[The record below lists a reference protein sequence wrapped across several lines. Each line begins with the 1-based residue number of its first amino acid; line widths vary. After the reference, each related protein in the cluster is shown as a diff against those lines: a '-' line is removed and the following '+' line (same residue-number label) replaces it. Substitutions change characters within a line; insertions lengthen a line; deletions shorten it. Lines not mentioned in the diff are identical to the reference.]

1 MFIEN
6 VGKLSADSIIDEE
19 LFIELFDIEDEFTRQ
34 GIILKL
40 EDRAKVLN
48 VKGKFTKMLKAY
60 EKSIKPI
67 KAVPAAKDSMSYCT
81 DFTMA
86 DGSKV
91 QLRSGV
97 WHCSDQGGV
106 YMLSGENGTNKI
118 TACDHPIFPTYIL
131 VNAETGINKI
141 GLMYKVRQIWK
152 EIFVDKKT
160 IASSSSIIALADNG
174 IRVTSDNARALV
186 KYLSDIEAL
195 NEFDIPEKVSTSR
208 LGWIGDV
215 FMPYGRD
222 EIVFDNEQNM
232 KSLFESIKEVG
243 KYASWLDMIKKL
255 RQEGKYEFLIYMA
268 ASFASVLVEPCGG
281 LPFIVA
287 LWGDTGKGKTVSL
300 KLATSIWADPSEGA
314 YMTDAKAT
322 TTAMEIRLNALNS
335 LPMTLDDLAQ
345 IKDQYDGN
353 FSKLVY
359 ALCAGR
365 GKDRSNINLG
375 LSPET
380 HWKNCILTNSE
391 HSLVTETMQGGAVN
405 RIIDV
410 EMDSSRD
417 LYTNGNE
424 ICKVI
429 DRNYGHAGRQF
440 VDLIQTMGFEAIREI
455 QKKYEK
461 KIKEYAKAHDA
472 EKEEKQ
478 IIPMSIIM
486 AADELT
492 EQHIFQ
498 DGVRLDFKQCFD
510 ILKDK
515 GSVSEHTRAYTY
527 IRDVIIT
534 NLNKFDPTNKDY
546 SEVWGRFDPVDQDIC
561 IINGTKFSEIM
572 KSAGFQDKGFLR
584 WAVRNG
590 IVEADA
596 KGNPKKISRY
606 DGKVTRCVYFRMDF
620 DEEEMKD
627 NPFK

>member
-1 MFIEN
+1 M
-6 VGKLSADSIIDEE
+6 
-19 LFIELFDIEDEFTRQ
+19 
-34 GIILKL
+34 
-40 EDRAKVLN
+40 
-48 VKGKFTKMLKAY
+48 
-60 EKSIKPI
+60 
-67 KAVPAAKDSMSYCT
+67 
-81 DFTMA
+81 
-86 DGSKV
+86 
-91 QLRSGV
+91 
-97 WHCSDQGGV
+97 
-106 YMLSGENGTNKI
+106 
-118 TACDHPIFPTYIL
+118 
-131 VNAETGINKI
+131 NAETGINKI
-141 GLMYKVRQIWK
+141 GLMYKVRQVWK

-215 FMPYGRD
+215 FMPYGKD
-222 EIVFDNEQNM
+222 EIVFDNELNM
-232 KSLFESIKEVG
+232 KSLFESIREVG
-243 KYASWLDMIKKL
+243 SYSKWLETIKAL
-255 RQEGKYEFLIYMA
+255 RQERKTEFMIYMA

-300 KLATSIWADPSEGA
+300 KLATSIWADPAEGA

-345 IKDQYDGN
+345 IRDQYDGN

-391 HSLVTETMQGGAVN
+391 HSLVTETMQGGAIN

-417 LYTNGNE
+417 LYTDGNG

-429 DRNYGHAGRQF
+429 DNNYGHAGRQF
-440 VDLIQTMGFEAIREI
+440 IELVQTIGFEQIREI
-455 QKKYEK
+455 QKKHEK
-461 KIKEYAKAHDA
+461 AIKDYAKRHDC

-486 AADELT
+486 TADELV
-492 EQHIFQ
+492 EQYIFK
-498 DGVRLDFKQCFD
+498 DKVRLNFKQCFD

-515 GSVSEHTRAYTY
+515 GSVSEHTRAYVY
-527 IRDVIIT
+527 IRDTILT
-534 NLNKFDPTNKDY
+534 NLNKFDPANKDFG
-546 SEVWGRFDPVDQDIC
+546 EVWGRFDPVDQNLC
-561 IINGTKFSEIM
+561 IINGTKFSEMM
-572 KSAGFQDKGFLR
+572 KKAGFQDKGFLR

-590 IVEADA
+590 IVEPDA
-596 KGNPKKISRY
+596 QGNPKKNSKY
-606 DGKVTRCVYFRMDF
+606 DGKSTRCVFFRMDY
-620 DEEEMKD
+620 DEDLEKD
-627 NPFK
+627 NPFR